1 MSGGDGGEGLIAGL
15 NRDAEARDSMSSL
28 QGLRSLKNVRYVPG
42 SPERRGWR
50 GRITWRTVVLGKGK
64 SGGYDSQATMLTAV
78 GDLGVPARF
87 PLSRRQ

>member
-1 MSGGDGGEGLIAGL
+1 MSDGDDGEGLIAGL

-28 QGLRSLKNVRYVPG
+28 QGLQSLKNVRYVPG

-50 GRITWRTVVLGKGK
+50 GQITWRTVVLGKEK
-64 SGGYDSQATMLTAV
+64 SSGYDNQAYDAN
-78 GDLGVPARF
+78 GGGRLGVPARV

>member
-50 GRITWRTVVLGKGK
+50 GQITWRTVVLGKEK
-64 SGGYDSQATMLTAV
+64 AVDMIVRRTVLTAV
-78 GDLGVPARF
+78 GDLEVPARF